1 MSNALAIAAVTA
13 ALKDLLNNGLIDH
26 DLASSVG
33 VVNISTRAPDLLAT
47 GANETTQLNLFLYHV
62 TPNQGWRNAALPSR
76 DGRGDRL
83 TNPPLALDLHYLL
96 IAHGAQDLQ
105 AEILLGYAMQLLHE
119 TPVLSRDAIRRALA
133 PATPVSGS
141 VLPPAF
147 QALSAADLAE
157 QIEQVKIC
165 PEALSVE
172 DLSKLWSAF
181 QTNFRLTTGYVA
193 SVVLIESQKSTRAA
207 LPVLKAKLYIT
218 PFERPLIEQVSS
230 GAPAGADPRLTVAS
244 TLVLTGT
251 SLRGDVTRL
260 RIGEALAPPPALDIA
275 STRIAL
281 PLGGVSGLRAGAQG
295 VQVLHER
302 LLGEPDPG
310 APHRGLESNVVAFVL
325 HPTLAGN
332 PAVAIGGSTVEN
344 GVTLFTATVTP
355 TLAPRVGRKQRV
367 LLLLN
372 EFDAPNDRPARAYS
386 FSAPLD
392 NGIADP
398 NQPDTDTIAFAV
410 ARVAAGT
417 YVVRV
422 QVDGAES
429 PVGLDGAGRFATPQV
444 TFA

>member
-13 ALKDLLNNGLIDH
+13 VLKDLLNNGLIDH
-26 DLASSVG
+26 DLASSLG
-33 VVNISTRAPDLLAT
+33 VVNVSARSPDLTPT
-47 GANETTQLNLFLYHV
+47 GANDPAQLNLFLYHV

-76 DGRGDRL
+76 DDRGDRL

-96 IAHGAQDLQ
+96 IAHGAQDFQ

-119 TPVLSRDAIRRALA
+119 TPMLSRDAIRRALA
-133 PATPVSGS
+133 PSTPVSGS

-147 QALSAADLAE
+147 QALSAADLAD
-157 QIEQVKIC
+157 QIEQIKIC
-165 PEALSVE
+165 PESIGVE
-172 DLSKLWSAF
+172 ELSKLWSAF
-181 QTNFRLTTGYVA
+181 MVNYRLTTSYLA

-207 LPVLKAKLYIT
+207 LPVRKARLYVS

-230 GAPAGADPRLTVAS
+230 DAAPGADPRLTSSS
-244 TLVLTGT
+244 TLVLRG
-251 SLRGDVTRL
+251 SDLQGDVTRV
-260 RIGEALAPPPALDIA
+260 RVGEALAPPPALDVSSSAI
-275 STRIAL
+275 SL
-281 PLGGVSGLRAGAQG
+281 PLAGVSGLRAGAQG
-295 VQVLHER
+295 VQVVHER

-310 APHRGLESNVVAFVL
+310 VPHRGLESNVVAFVL
-325 HPTLAGN
+325 HPTLLAN

-344 GVTLFTATVTP
+344 GITLFSATVTA
-355 TLAPRVGRKQRV
+355 TLAPRVGRKQRA

-372 EFDAPNDRPARAYS
+372 EFDAPAGRPARAYS
-386 FSAPLD
+386 FAAPAD

-398 NQPDTDTIAFAV
+398 NQPDTDTIAFAIS
-410 ARVAAGT
+410 RVAAGT

-429 PVGLDGAGRFATPQV
+429 PATIDGAGRYAAPQV